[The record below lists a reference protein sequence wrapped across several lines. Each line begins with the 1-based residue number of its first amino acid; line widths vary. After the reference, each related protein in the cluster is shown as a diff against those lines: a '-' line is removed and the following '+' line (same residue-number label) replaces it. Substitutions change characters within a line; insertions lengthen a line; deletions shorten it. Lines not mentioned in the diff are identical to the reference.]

1 MSTRRAKVADKV
13 AEAETPRVS
22 NAIYLVS
29 KGAAEDIVKRVMA
42 ARAGSVIRL
51 TNEEMRVW
59 REHVAVINE
68 G

>member
-1 MSTRRAKVADKV
+1 MSTRRAKVTDKV
-13 AEAETPRVS
+13 VESEAPRVS

-29 KGAAEDIVKRVMA
+29 KGAAEDLVQRVMA

-59 REHVAVINE
+59 REHVVVI

>member
-13 AEAETPRVS
+13 TEVETPRVS

-29 KGAAEDIVKRVMA
+29 KGAADDLVRRVMA

-59 REHVAVINE
+59 REHVAVIN